1 MKQINFIIIMLVV
14 LLFSACSST
23 TNNNV
28 INENQNAP
36 VTDEIQ
42 EEGNEEPTP
51 LNELEIVK
59 AEDSIQVEEMN
70 KDGPL
75 TLEDEKTMTLF
86 DNSYREFN
94 MEEYNLAIQSDYYL
108 VLDFYSNWCPSCKKE
123 DSILQSSFNDLENIV
138 IFKVNHEDSDTSQD
152 EKELALKFN
161 I

>member
-94 MEEYNLAIQSDYYL
+94 MEEYNLAI
-108 VLDFYSNWCPSCKKE
+108 
-123 DSILQSSFNDLENIV
+123 
-138 IFKVNHEDSDTSQD
+138 
-152 EKELALKFN
+152 
-161 I
+161 